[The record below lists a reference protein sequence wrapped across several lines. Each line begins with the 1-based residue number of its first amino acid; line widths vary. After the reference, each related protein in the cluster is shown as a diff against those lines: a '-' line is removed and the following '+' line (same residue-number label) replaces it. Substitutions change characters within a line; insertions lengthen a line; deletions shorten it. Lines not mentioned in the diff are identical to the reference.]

1 MIVVDTNIIGY
12 LFITSQRQK
21 QAMELLV
28 REPAWISSPLW
39 RSEFRNVLTGYIRRK
54 IFTLS
59 QAQLIMED
67 TEKMMSTREFEVD
80 SDRVLSLAAN
90 SSCSAYDC
98 EFVALAEE
106 NACPLL
112 TVDRQIRVQFPG
124 IAISPEEFLNL

>member
-12 LFITSQRQK
+12 LFITNQRQK
-21 QAMELLV
+21 QAMELLI
-28 REPAWISSPLW
+28 REPVWISSPLW
-39 RSEFRNVLTGYIRRK
+39 RSEFRNVLTGYIRRN

-67 TEKMMSTREFEVD
+67 AHKMMSLREFDVD

-90 SSCSAYDC
+90 SNCSAYDC
-98 EFVALAEE
+98 EFVTLAEE
-106 NACPLL
+106 HSCPLV
-112 TVDRQIRVQFPG
+112 TVDKQIRAQFPG